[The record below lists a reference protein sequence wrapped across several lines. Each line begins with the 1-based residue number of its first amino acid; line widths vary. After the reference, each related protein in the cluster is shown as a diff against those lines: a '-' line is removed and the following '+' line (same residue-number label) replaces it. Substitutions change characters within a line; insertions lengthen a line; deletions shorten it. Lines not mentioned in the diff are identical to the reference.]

1 MALDDIVS
9 MGFEYARMVPWMEP
23 KTNKRKRRKK
33 RGLVKMKK
41 CIAILVVVVDLCTC
55 VAIISVKP
63 VVKPISVD
71 CWDDS

>member
-41 CIAILVVVVDLCTC
+41 CIAILE
-55 VAIISVKP
+55 
-63 VVKPISVD
+63 
-71 CWDDS
+71 

>member
-1 MALDDIVS
+1 MALDDIVG

-41 CIAILVVVVDLCTC
+41 CIAILVVVDLSTC
-55 VAIISVKP
+55 GYYLSQAS
-63 VVKPISVD
+63 SEAYF
-71 CWDDS
+71 CRLLG

>member
-1 MALDDIVS
+1 MALDDIVG

-23 KTNKRKRRKK
+23 KTNKRKRRKR

-55 VAIISVKP
+55 GYYLSQAS
-63 VVKPISVD
+63 SEAYF
-71 CWDDS
+71 CQMLG